1 MFHQFNTIINL
12 IYMLQPI
19 DLVWQRKK
27 NNIEA
32 TGEVKDE
39 DSIQWQF

>member
-12 IYMLQPI
+12 IYMLEPI

-27 NNIEA
+27 NIEA